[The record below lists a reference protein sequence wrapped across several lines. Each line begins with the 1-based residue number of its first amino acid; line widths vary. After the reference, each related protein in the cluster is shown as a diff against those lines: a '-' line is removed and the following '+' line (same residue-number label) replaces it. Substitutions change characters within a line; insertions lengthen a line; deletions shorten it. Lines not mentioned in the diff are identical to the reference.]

1 LKMGAMDNDDS
12 ATSPR
17 VLVAVA
23 SYGTSNDCYLQQI
36 IREYK
41 SMTFDIDIVVLS
53 NVDKKYI
60 PGVECVVGLPTRDP
74 WSLPFAHKKLF
85 ADRRDRY
92 DLFIYSEDDIL
103 ITERNLRAWLDA
115 AALLAED
122 EIAGFLRVE
131 YGSNGARSY
140 PDVHG
145 HFHWD
150 PSSVRRRGDYVL
162 AHFTNEHA
170 ACYVLTR
177 QQLRRALNSGGFD
190 IAPHE
195 GSYDLACT
203 AATDPYTQCGL
214 TKLIPISHLDQFTV
228 HHMSN
233 RYVGKVGVTA
243 DKFDKQ
249 TDALLQIAQG
259 AIRSQSLVPTK
270 ALFRHGLAYSKDYYE
285 PVIDQVTSL
294 IPTWA
299 GNVLSIGCGSGATER
314 WLAEKGLRVAAIPL
328 DPVIAANAA
337 AKGVTIYER
346 AELPGEERFDC
357 VLCLNILHL
366 APNPQELLSLS
377 YGFMHQRSTLVVQT
391 PNMMSLRALRHSLK
405 IGTHLNGFV
414 DYESNGMH
422 FSSKRTVRK
431 WCINAGFKIE
441 RTLGILAH
449 RGDGKLGS
457 ASAFGKHLPRT
468 LSLPLA
474 TSIIMSAT
482 KAKMDA
488 RQIRLPHGFV

>member
-1 LKMGAMDNDDS
+1 MGTMDKDDS

-17 VLVAVA
+17 VLVAIA

-36 IREYK
+36 IREYR
-41 SMTFDIDIVVLS
+41 SMTFDIDILVLS
-53 NVDKKYI
+53 NVDKKFI

-115 AALLAED
+115 APLLAED
-122 EIAGFLRVE
+122 EVAGFLRVE

-140 PDVHG
+140 PDVHAR
-145 HFHWD
+145 FHWD

-162 AHFTNEHA
+162 ARFTNEHA

-177 QQLRRALNSGGFD
+177 QQFRRALNSGGFD
-190 IAPHE
+190 VAPHQ

-214 TKLIPISHLDQFTV
+214 TKLIPVSHLDQFTV

-243 DKFDKQ
+243 DEFDKQ
-249 TDALLQIAQG
+249 TDTLLQIAQG
-259 AIRSQSLVPTK
+259 AIRSQSLMPTET
-270 ALFRHGLAYSKDYYE
+270 RVWRGAYSKDYYE
-285 PVIDQVTSL
+285 PVMDQVTSL

-299 GNVLSIGCGSGATER
+299 RNVLSIGCGSGATER

-337 AKGVTIYER
+337 ANGVTIYDR
-346 AELPGEERFDC
+346 AELSGEERFDC
-357 VLCLNILHL
+357 ILCLNILHL
-366 APNPQELLSLS
+366 APKPQELLSLS
-377 YGFMHQRSTLVVQT
+377 HGLMHQRSTLVVQT
-391 PNMMSLRALRHSLK
+391 PNMMSLRALRHGLK
-405 IGTHLNGFV
+405 IGTHLNGFS
-414 DYESNGMH
+414 DFESTGMH
-422 FSSKRTVRK
+422 FSSERTVRK
-431 WCINAGFKIE
+431 WCVNAGFKIE
-441 RTLGILAH
+441 GTLRILAR
-449 RGDGKLGS
+449 RGDGKLGA
-457 ASAFGKHLPRT
+457 ASAFGNYLPRT

-474 TSIIMSAT
+474 TSIVMTAT
-482 KAKMDA
+482 KARMDA
-488 RQIRLPHGFV
+488 RQIV